1 MPPFMGTPT
10 GLSPATLKL
19 LDAALTDLCADFQGR
34 KAKALIVQAA
44 AAPMATEVD
53 MPQVSPPKNLARAV
67 ARRHAAKKTAANL
80 RFSEVRGWSLR

>member
-1 MPPFMGTPT
+1 MGTPT

-19 LDAALTDLCADFQGR
+19 LDAALTDLCAEFQGR
-34 KAKALIVQAA
+34 KTKALIVQAA

-53 MPQVSPPKNLARAV
+53 MPQIKPPKNLTSV
-67 ARRHAAKKTAANL
+67 VRRHAAKQTAANL